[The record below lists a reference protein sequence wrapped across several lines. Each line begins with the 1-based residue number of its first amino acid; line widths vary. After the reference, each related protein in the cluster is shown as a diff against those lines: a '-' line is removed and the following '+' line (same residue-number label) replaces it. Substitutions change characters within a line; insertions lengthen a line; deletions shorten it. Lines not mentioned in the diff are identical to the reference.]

1 MFEACISPNNM
12 QSKNFSFRLSQPFG
26 QGQPHGQTHH
36 HGGGVRH
43 GMIPSA
49 RLPACRLASR
59 QHYQHCDT
67 AKVSPTVCHQITFI
81 IKEVGNAITSL
92 ILF

>member
-26 QGQPHGQTHH
+26 IGQPHGQTHH

-43 GMIPSA
+43 GMRPSA
-49 RLPACRLASR
+49 RPPAGRLASR
-59 QHYQHCDT
+59 QHYQHR
-67 AKVSPTVCHQITFI
+67 QITFI

-92 ILF
+92 ILS